1 MEVELPDELPES
13 ERHTREAGRVSN
25 LSLSHTHC
33 LGVSLKLL
41 LNASLKVFL
50 EPAGWHVMP
59 GRRRPG
65 MTCQAA
71 GSRTTFNEAFKRSI
85 PRRLD

>member
-33 LGVSLKLL
+33 LGVSLSHCAVCCAAEGGLRGDAPVFGLALL
-41 LNASLKVFL
+41 IQLL
-50 EPAGWHVMP
+50 P
-59 GRRRPG
+59 G
-65 MTCQAA
+65 
-71 GSRTTFNEAFKRSI
+71 F
-85 PRRLD
+85 